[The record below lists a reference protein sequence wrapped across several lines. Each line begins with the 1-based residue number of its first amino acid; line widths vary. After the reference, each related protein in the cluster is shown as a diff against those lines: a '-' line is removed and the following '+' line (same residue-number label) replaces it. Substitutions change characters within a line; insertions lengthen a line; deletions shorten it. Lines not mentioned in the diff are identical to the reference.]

1 VVAGCTA
8 VLVAAEVDLAFA
20 AVVLLLT
27 VAGASV
33 FGYTT
38 GLCAALASALALTY
52 SFTPPIHSLRIDQPD
67 DILALIAFVAV
78 SLLVG
83 ATIARLNEL
92 RARAEVHAR
101 ESSLRVTLTHELR
114 RGVDAQIVLRRL
126 AAELDALFDL
136 DRCRVT
142 LESGT
147 SSAADLGEVLVH
159 APPLLVRATPA
170 RSLAAEDLAVIRG
183 LAIAV
188 AASMELER
196 LDAEAR
202 HQRLRSELDRSRAAL
217 LTAVTHDL
225 RTPLATIKAAS
236 GALLDPSSRLD
247 AHERRELLEDTWS
260 ETSRLERLVDKVLEM
275 ARIRNGPVIP
285 DRVPIA
291 PVDLV
296 QSVIAHR
303 GRSIDTQR
311 IVLAID
317 PDLPAVDVDV
327 LLLEH
332 VLANLLE
339 NAALHARC
347 DTPIEV
353 RGDVHD
359 GRVRVA
365 VVDRGPGVPVTDR
378 ERIFDEFVRRHAPTD
393 GSGTGLGL
401 TIVRALVEAHH
412 GSVWCE
418 ATPGGG
424 ATFVVEL
431 APSREDEDVP

>member
-1 VVAGCTA
+1 
-8 VLVAAEVDLAFA
+8 
-20 AVVLLLT
+20 
-27 VAGASV
+27 
-33 FGYTT
+33 
-38 GLCAALASALALTY
+38 
-52 SFTPPIHSLRIDQPD
+52 
-67 DILALIAFVAV
+67 
-78 SLLVG
+78 
-83 ATIARLNEL
+83 
-92 RARAEVHAR
+92 
-101 ESSLRVTLTHELR
+101 
-114 RGVDAQIVLRRL
+114 
-126 AAELDALFDL
+126 
-136 DRCRVT
+136 
-142 LESGT
+142 
-147 SSAADLGEVLVH
+147 
-159 APPLLVRATPA
+159 
-170 RSLAAEDLAVIRG
+170 
-183 LAIAV
+183 
-188 AASMELER
+188 
-196 LDAEAR
+196 
-202 HQRLRSELDRSRAAL
+202 
-217 LTAVTHDL
+217 
-225 RTPLATIKAAS
+225 
-236 GALLDPSSRLD
+236 
-247 AHERRELLEDTWS
+247 
-260 ETSRLERLVDKVLEM
+260 M

-303 GRSIDTQR
+303 GRAIDTQR

-359 GRVRVA
+359 GRVRGA
-365 VVDRGPGVPVTDR
+365 VVDRGPGVPTTDR

-393 GSGTGLGL
+393 GGGTGLGL

>member
-1 VVAGCTA
+1 MAGCTA
-8 VLVAAEVDLAFA
+8 VLVATQVDLAFA

-38 GLCAALASALALTY
+38 GLCAALASVLALTY
-52 SFTPPIHSLRIDQPD
+52 YFTPPIHSFRIGEPD
-67 DILALIAFVAV
+67 DILALIAFVTV

-83 ATIARLNEL
+83 ATIARLNAL

-126 AAELDALFDL
+126 AAELGALFDL
-136 DRCRVT
+136 EECSVT
-142 LESGT
+142 VGSVTSG
-147 SSAADLGEVLVH
+147 AASPGEVLVS
-159 APPLLVRATPA
+159 APPLLVRVIPGRA
-170 RSLAAEDLAVIRG
+170 LAAEDLAVIRG

-196 LDAEAR
+196 LDADAR
-202 HQRLRSELDRSRAAL
+202 QQRLRGELDRSRAAL

-236 GALLDPSSRLD
+236 GALLDPASRLD
-247 AHERRELLEDTWS
+247 AGERRELLEDTWS
-260 ETSRLERLVDKVLEM
+260 QAARLERLVDKVLEM

-291 PVDLV
+291 PIDLV

-303 GRSIDTQR
+303 SRVVDRR

-339 NAALHARC
+339 NAALHAPC

-353 RGDVHD
+353 RGDLHD

-365 VVDRGPGVPVTDR
+365 VVDRGPGVPTADR

-401 TIVRALVEAHH
+401 TIVRALVDAHH

-431 APSREDEDVP
+431 APSSETDLP